1 MRRQGSYEEHGT
13 EALPDN
19 DERDMVHCMHDILG
33 CLTGSVPLFNSLSQI
48 PLLVCL
54 CGNIFLLLYETSYV
68 LFLMLS
74 VDQSM

>member
-1 MRRQGSYEEHGT
+1 MQRQGSYEEHGT

-48 PLLVCL
+48 PLL
-54 CGNIFLLLYETSYV
+54 FLLLYETSYV